1 MKRILL
7 YIILLFSVF
16 NSCFCQEKENSGT
29 RILFRGI
36 VMDAKTLQALPNSL
50 ILMNNK
56 FSAVSNNEGT
66 FSFFVNRNDSVL
78 FKHLG
83 YKPTLLF
90 VSDTLTGREFVAGI
104 FMKGD
109 TVSIGEVVIVP
120 KYSNLKSEILN
131 APNREPATMDNA
143 RYNVANAA
151 YQGRTTQGKLGDPAT
166 NYGMLRQKQK
176 IDAYEKGG
184 ISSDKIAGIS
194 PFLLVPA
201 AYLLIHGLPEKTSP
215 SEQQLTQQELDQI
228 QKKYFE
234 TIKQQK

>member
-1 MKRILL
+1 
-7 YIILLFSVF
+7 
-16 NSCFCQEKENSGT
+16 
-29 RILFRGI
+29 
-36 VMDAKTLQALPNSL
+36 MDAKTLQPLPNSQ
-50 ILMNNK
+50 ILMNNA
-56 FSAVSNNEGT
+56 FSAISNSEGT

-104 FMKGD
+104 FMKSD

-120 KYSNLKSEILN
+120 KYSNLKYEILN
-131 APNREPATMDNA
+131 APNREPSTMDNA
-143 RYNVANAA
+143 RNNVANAA

-166 NYGMLRQKQK
+166 NYDMLRQKQK

-201 AYLLIHGLPEKTSP
+201 AYLLIHGLPEKTAP
-215 SEQQLTQQELDQI
+215 LEQKLTQQELDQI
-228 QKKYFE
+228 QKIYLE
-234 TIKQQK
+234 SLRQQK